1 MSTLPQEVHLPL
13 EPAEAIAV
21 IVYVTRTYPLF
32 FEWQGVLVHPDNPNR
47 NTFQFHLPGG
57 AKVYS
62 SSQGRNWYVYC
73 MNSTY
78 TLSNTLIWLREEVGL
93 DVKCTAPAVRTMG
106 LPDFSKNP
114 SILRLQEQ
122 MGISND

>member
-13 EPAEAIAV
+13 EPAE
-21 IVYVTRTYPLF
+21 
-32 FEWQGVLVHPDNPNR
+32 
-47 NTFQFHLPGG
+47 FQFHLPGG